1 MPTSKEI
8 LKKWLQK
15 LNRPKFEPSFTS
27 VICYRHFQDHDY
39 VFSYV
44 ATENR
49 QSRLKKILSPTA
61 IPSLQLSTKNIE
73 KVDNALMNSEMDMKP
88 KENGWYSCSNC
99 PNESSF
105 LYFFEIMSHYREIHG
120 IQTLLPNSR
129 ERTKYDKPMTPMDFN
144 AREKKLS
151 DSGWTCQIC
160 NNGKEFKHKF
170 ELVTHWLHS
179 HSIQYVIYEACQW
192 CSELFIS
199 TDSSAKVRLEL
210 FEFNNF
216 TFEV

>member
-8 LKKWLQK
+8 FKKWLQK
-15 LNRPKFEPSFTS
+15 LNKPKFEPSSAS

-49 QSRLKKILSPTA
+49 QSRLKKILSHTA

-73 KVDNALMNSEMDMKP
+73 KVDNAFMNIEMDMKT
-88 KENGWYSCSNC
+88 KENGWYSCSYC

-105 LYFFEIMSHYREIHG
+105 LYFFEIMAHYREIHG
-120 IQTLLPNSR
+120 LQTLLPNSR

-144 AREKKLS
+144 TRENKLS
-151 DSGWTCQIC
+151 ESGWTCQIC
-160 NNGKEFKHKF
+160 NNRKEFKHKF

-199 TDSSAKVRLEL
+199 TESSAKVMLEFFDL
-210 FEFNNF
+210 SN
-216 TFEV
+216 

>member
-15 LNRPKFEPSFTS
+15 LNRPKFESASTS

-44 ATENR
+44 GVATENR
-49 QSRLKKILSPTA
+49 QSRLKKILSPNA
-61 IPSLQLSTKNIE
+61 IPSLQLSTTKNIE
-73 KVDNALMNSEMDMKP
+73 KVDNALMKSEMDIKP
-88 KENGWYSCSNC
+88 KENGWYSCSYC
-99 PNESSF
+99 SNESSF
-105 LYFFEIMSHYREIHG
+105 LYFFEIMAHYREIHG
-120 IQTLLPNSR
+120 LQTLLPNSR
-129 ERTKYDKPMTPMDFN
+129 ERAKCEKPMTPMDFKT
-144 AREKKLS
+144 REKKLS
-151 DSGWTCQIC
+151 ESCWTCRIC
-160 NNGKEFKHKF
+160 NDGKEFKHKF

-199 TDSSAKVRLEL
+199 TDSSAKVRLE
-210 FEFNNF
+210 
-216 TFEV
+216 